1 MAAIPAEYRAQRY
14 RLLDGGH
21 STDTMK
27 DINLDEALA
36 LLEASPV
43 ALLITGAGGEVRGF
57 NRAFALLLDEKG
69 SVSLDHVQHDSS
81 LAPLLGPERAVNWI
95 MPDGD
100 ARWLKV
106 ERIALGDTTGMSA
119 HFYHD
124 ITEKLRIRRERDAL
138 AAELRELSL
147 RDERLPSLFSQHGI
161 LVSLEPL
168 VARSRRYNCPLS
180 VVVMGIN
187 TRNTGQPIRAAV
199 AAVLKN
205 QTRWADLIGC
215 NNQHDFIL
223 VLQESTQDS
232 ALQLI
237 NKLSSQ
243 LAVTNTGLPEPVR
256 ASYGIT
262 QCQKNDNA
270 ASLLERAESALVEA
284 RSNDS
289 GTAIAI

>member
-1 MAAIPAEYRAQRY
+1 
-14 RLLDGGH
+14 
-21 STDTMK
+21 MK

-36 LLEASPV
+36 LLEVCPV
-43 ALLITGAGGEVRGF
+43 ALLITDAGGEVRGF
-57 NRAFALLLDEKG
+57 NRAFAFLVDESG
-69 SVSLDHVQHDSS
+69 ITTLDHVQHDSS
-81 LAPLLGPERAVNWI
+81 LITLLGQERAINWI

-106 ERIALGDTTGMSA
+106 ETVTLDHTAGISA
-119 HFYHD
+119 RYYHD
-124 ITEKLRIRRERDAL
+124 ITEKFRIRRERDAL

-180 VVVMGIN
+180 VVAMGIN
-187 TRNTGQPIRAAV
+187 TRNTGQPNLAAI

-205 QTRWADLIGC
+205 QTRWADLVGC
-215 NNQHDFIL
+215 NNRHDFIL

-237 NKLSSQ
+237 NKLSRQ
-243 LAVTNTGLPEPVR
+243 LSVTNAGLPAPVL

-262 QCQKNDNA
+262 QCQKNDDA
-270 ASLLERAESALVEA
+270 TSLLERAESALVEA
-284 RSNDS
+284 RNNQS